1 MSTPH
6 REPSLFISHK
16 HADRKIADVILEF
29 VYQRT
34 NREVSVFQSS
44 AADSETPEF
53 GRVLSAEL
61 KEALWKT
68 GVVILIYTT
77 EDQDWQWCMWEC
89 GVATNPASPD
99 TRIIVFQC
107 SAQAPRVFQDSVRV
121 NALEREDVLKFVKA
135 FLTDSSFFP
144 DMRRAI
150 APKLV
155 PAGDEVRK
163 DVSELA
169 IIQNLIDLGA
179 NEFTCGIVKRGTSS
193 EALALA

>member
-1 MSTPH
+1 MSQH

-16 HADRKIADVILEF
+16 HGDRKIADVFREF

-44 AADSETPEF
+44 AADSETPEL

-61 KEALWKT
+61 KEALWQT

-99 TRIIVFQC
+99 TRIIVFQ
-107 SAQAPRVFQDSVRV
+107 
-121 NALEREDVLKFVKA
+121 
-135 FLTDSSFFP
+135 
-144 DMRRAI
+144 RA
-150 APKLV
+150 A
-155 PAGDEVRK
+155 
-163 DVSELA
+163 
-169 IIQNLIDLGA
+169 
-179 NEFTCGIVKRGTSS
+179 
-193 EALALA
+193 